1 MAKIM
6 LFGSSTVFGVPS
18 DVISWLAEYTKQGHE
33 FIVGDNKG
41 ACASFHK
48 ALSSVGADK
57 VTIYAMDSARNNSYD
72 FNVKSFITSYDE
84 ESKKV
89 EITALDNSIEPYI
102 IDDVEKA
109 IDIQH
114 NRYWYEFRDRQ
125 LINDCDIAIGLW
137 DGQSKTELHI
147 IQLLNIMNK
156 PCYNFTVKV

>member
-41 ACASFHK
+41 ACASFHR

-72 FNVKSFITSYDE
+72 FNVKSFIKAFLSH
-84 ESKKV
+84 S
-89 EITALDNSIEPYI
+89 NNWI
-102 IDDVEKA
+102 IK
-109 IDIQH
+109 
-114 NRYWYEFRDRQ
+114 R
-125 LINDCDIAIGLW
+125 LIIIVVVV
-137 DGQSKTELHI
+137 KHI
-147 IQLLNIMNK
+147 I
-156 PCYNFTVKV
+156 